1 MAEYEVRD
9 MSGSAFKNR
18 NRRNENDAA
27 YTGTVKIKGEEFWV
41 NVWVKKDKNDQPWFS
56 YSFREKQPR
65 QQSNAPAKTQSKH
78 DIELDSDIPF

>member
-1 MAEYEVRD
+1 MADYETRD

-18 NRRNENDAA
+18 NRRNENDAN
-27 YTGTVKIKGEEFWV
+27 YTGTVKIKGQEFWV

-65 QQSNAPAKTQSKH
+65 QDSGQSKSEPQV
-78 DIELDSDIPF
+78 ELDDSNIPF

>member
-18 NRRNENDAA
+18 NRRNENDAS

-56 YSFREKQPR
+56 YSFREKKPR
-65 QQSNAPAKTQSKH
+65 QEGDAPPKTQSKH
-78 DIELDSDIPF
+78 NIEIDDDLPF

>member
-18 NRRNENDAA
+18 NRRNENDAN

-56 YSFREKQPR
+56 YSFREKKPR
-65 QQSNAPAKTQSKH
+65 QDGNAPTKTQSKH
-78 DIELDSDIPF
+78 DIEIDDNIPF

>member
-1 MAEYEVRD
+1 MSDYEVRD

-56 YSFREKQPR
+56 YSFREKKPK
-65 QQSNAPAKTQSKH
+65 SDNSSPKPSSKQ
-78 DIELDSDIPF
+78 DIAIDDDIPFN